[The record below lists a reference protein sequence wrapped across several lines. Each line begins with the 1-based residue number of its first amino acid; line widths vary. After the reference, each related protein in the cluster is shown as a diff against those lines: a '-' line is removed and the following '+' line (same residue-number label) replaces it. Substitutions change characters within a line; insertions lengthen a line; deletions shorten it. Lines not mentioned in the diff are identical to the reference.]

1 MRPDVDRGV
10 NKGMITQNRRDARPR
25 CQKIM
30 LSKALNTGEDKAAI
44 GAAAYRLL

>member
-1 MRPDVDRGV
+1 MMPDVDRSV

-25 CQKIM
+25 CQKIV
-30 LSKALNTGEDKAAI
+30 LSKVLNTGQDKAAI